1 MQKNK
6 AAHRAICSDI
16 VFTITYEKSPS
27 FIINK
32 YKLGRFGTGILYLN
46 PYECMFLYTKGK
58 IVPENTSLNNTGILL
73 ERLGSDENFLDEFI
87 VYEILK
93 SHGLYVK
100 FEGSSLYYRRTPRDD
115 FKGPVRVIRED
126 HTMDFSVMF
135 NNGSCIY
142 AALDDD
148 NDVTVF
154 ISEPWNE
161 TGENDFVIERGKNI
175 RNLFRTPIAE
185 TSEVPE
191 WFGNYIGGVKF
202 LNQYE
207 AAILSENGPDRKT
220 DQEIVQKVYNDL
232 ISRKFIVKTG
242 FKYGSNFRIYSRTIE
257 EHADFLVHVL
267 DGPEEWYKISRG
279 IRVAQGVKKEMIFAG
294 KIGDRLE
301 YIKLKRVRDPFSA
314 DF

>member
-1 MQKNK
+1 
-6 AAHRAICSDI
+6 
-16 VFTITYEKSPS
+16 
-27 FIINK
+27 
-32 YKLGRFGTGILYLN
+32 
-46 PYECMFLYTKGK
+46 
-58 IVPENTSLNNTGILL
+58 
-73 ERLGSDENFLDEFI
+73 
-87 VYEILK
+87 
-93 SHGLYVK
+93 
-100 FEGSSLYYRRTPRDD
+100 
-115 FKGPVRVIRED
+115 GPVRVIRED
-126 HTMDFSVMF
+126 HKMDFSVMF

-161 TGENDFVIERGKNI
+161 TGENDFMITRGKAV
-175 RNLFRTPIAE
+175 RNLFSTSIVD

-207 AAILSENGPDRKT
+207 AAILSESGPDKKT
-220 DQEIVQKVYNDL
+220 DQNIVQEVYDDL

-279 IRVAQGVKKEMIFAG
+279 IRVAQGVRKEMIFAG
-294 KIGDRLE
+294 KTGDKLE
-301 YIKLKRVRDPFSA
+301 YIKLKRVRDPFNA